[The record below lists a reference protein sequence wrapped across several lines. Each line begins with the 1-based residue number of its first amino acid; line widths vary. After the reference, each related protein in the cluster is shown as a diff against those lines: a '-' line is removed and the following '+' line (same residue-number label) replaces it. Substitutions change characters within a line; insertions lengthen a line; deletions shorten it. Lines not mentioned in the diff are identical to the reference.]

1 MKLNLFVSLLQAM
14 QPNKLDNTK
23 KAVDNDNIND
33 RTVITLNAV
42 INSNLTS
49 DGRLMQRTV

>member
-1 MKLNLFVSLLQAM
+1 MKLNLFVSLLQNM

>member
-1 MKLNLFVSLLQAM
+1 MKLNLFLNLLQNM

-23 KAVDNDNIND
+23 KAVDTGNIND
-33 RTVITLNAV
+33 HKAITLNAV

-49 DGRLMQRTV
+49 NGKLIQRTV

>member
-1 MKLNLFVSLLQAM
+1 MKLNLFLNLLQNM

-49 DGRLMQRTV
+49 NGKLIQRTV

>member
-1 MKLNLFVSLLQAM
+1 MKLNLFLNLLQNM

-23 KAVDNDNIND
+23 KAVDTGNIND
-33 RTVITLNAV
+33 RKAITLNAV

-49 DGRLMQRTV
+49 NGKLIQRTV

>member
-1 MKLNLFVSLLQAM
+1 MKLNLFVSLLQNM

-23 KAVDNDNIND
+23 KAVDNYNIND

>member
-1 MKLNLFVSLLQAM
+1 M

-23 KAVDNDNIND
+23 KAVDTVNIND
-33 RTVITLNAV
+33 HKVITLNAV

-49 DGRLMQRTV
+49 NGKLIQRTV